1 MIHQQHLRQRR
12 NGRPG
17 TQLPLAYASQQSIL
31 RRLEENSWNTLCD
44 ADPTQEQ
51 MDSPTDSAL
60 LDEYDM
66 ERVDPRDTW
75 EQKQLSEFE
84 GFVVL
89 EHLQL
94 LRDEIEQQQ
103 NIDDEEALEQ
113 TRERT
118 RSEQQLLQ
126 FELCDQID
134 HLLLQMHQPLSYD

>member
-1 MIHQQHLRQRR
+1 
-12 NGRPG
+12 
-17 TQLPLAYASQQSIL
+17 
-31 RRLEENSWNTLCD
+31 
-44 ADPTQEQ
+44 
-51 MDSPTDSAL
+51 
-60 LDEYDM
+60 M
-66 ERVDPRDTW
+66 ERLGPRDTW
-75 EQKQLSEFE
+75 EQERLSEFE

-103 NIDDEEALEQ
+103 NIDAQERLEQ
-113 TRERT
+113 TRHEE